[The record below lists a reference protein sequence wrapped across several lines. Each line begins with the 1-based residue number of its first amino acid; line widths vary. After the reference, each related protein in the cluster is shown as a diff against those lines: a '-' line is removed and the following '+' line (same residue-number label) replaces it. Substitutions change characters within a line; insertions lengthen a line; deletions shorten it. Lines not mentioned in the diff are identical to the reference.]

1 MMWGTH
7 AKWERKFE
15 QLSEEHPDSGFE
27 KLVHIMITEQTGY
40 TCEKCN
46 ILWRSGNH
54 YEVDAVPMIKG
65 RQNDRYLHLIN
76 VKDTKV
82 AETNNST
89 WYNHVDR
96 ARARMDE
103 VGGDFIPKSLVL
115 REFSDVGDR
124 SFKVEFAS
132 IGARIIDIE
141 SFGALIEEIEL
152 FAEEPS
158 LFTKRPRLD
167 SLD

>member
-1 MMWGTH
+1 MPNW
-7 AKWERKFE
+7 KRKFE
-15 QLSEEHPDSGFE
+15 ELDEEHPDNGFE
-27 KLVHIMITEQTGY
+27 ELVRIMITQETGY
-40 TCEKCN
+40 ACEKCN
-46 ILWRSGNH
+46 ILGRSGNH

-96 ARARMDE
+96 AHARMDE

-124 SFKVEFAS
+124 SFKAEFAS